1 MSTTKTLRISDTQ
14 PAMQPSPAIIF
25 DSDDS
30 NQNKVHLDW
39 AAADWVWA
47 LRDKTPKYEP
57 PLAEEIHLEEQNS
70 SSAAH
75 WALHSGV
82 SRYELRDGHEVVS
95 VVITKQDPNQRV
107 QQHTSELP
115 HRPTLKHKQDK
126 KTPKF
131 ELSLAEEIYLEKQ
144 NSSSTSHWALHSGVS
159 RSERPHIPTLKYK
172 QDRFTRTLLNLLE
185 QEPVEVGCRHPAE
198 KVLAK
203 TLATYG
209 STATSWIQAIYLRK
223 LKRQPAISAGILRC
237 IGRMNK
243 ELTTPWGL
251 VMAISGLSLP
261 DIGVREAAVRA
272 LEMWG
277 DTDSLETLKVYVAIE
292 KELWLK
298 EYIED
303 VIADLES
310 E

>member
-47 LRDKTPKYEP
+47 LRDKTPKFEL
-57 PLAEEIHLEEQNS
+57 PLAEEIYLEEQNS
-70 SSAAH
+70 SSAA
-75 WALHSGV
+75 
-82 SRYELRDGHEVVS
+82 
-95 VVITKQDPNQRV
+95 
-107 QQHTSELP
+107 
-115 HRPTLKHKQDK
+115 
-126 KTPKF
+126 
-131 ELSLAEEIYLEKQ
+131 
-144 NSSSTSHWALHSGVS
+144 HWALHSGVS